1 VSIGSGFGSGTAHCG
16 SKRSGKSGYRRSE
29 PPRAEWMVIA
39 AIFSR
44 NRFWAYSVNT
54 HRGTDVIRLVV
65 ATMVSAVVGL
75 GLQISANPPGGNLA
89 SVQGQVTDASGHP
102 LRKAGVTLRAAGD
115 GPQSRSPYT
124 GVTDADGRYSFN
136 GIAPGGY
143 TLEVERAGYLRK
155 LYRATPHETFSTIT
169 VAAGQHLNP
178 INMALT
184 RAVAISG
191 GVLDEDGDPVANVR
205 VQLLRTYDSAHIPG
219 GGPAVFTDESGN
231 YRIPDLSAGRY
242 YLSAG
247 GDRGP
252 VFSIL
257 GGRAVN
263 TPVASVPPT
272 RPGYYGTTFYPGE
285 TDQSLAKPIQIV
297 AGQNDLQ
304 GMNIQLQKR
313 PAFQVTGKIVG
324 EPAGCPIEKCQVL
337 LASVG
342 AISAMGLG
350 VRGTVAHIAKD
361 GSLDFPGRFQP
372 GDYFFRVMSGLPGR
386 QIVLASQRLT
396 IRDRD
401 INAVLNLQPLVE
413 VRGNVAIE
421 GAPKTDFSKL
431 PGAPPPSVTMQI
443 FLYSPDNPEQSGLR
457 SNITNDGSFTI
468 GDVAPGIY
476 EVRVCCIPGGTWVK
490 SIQFGSQ
497 DARDNRIEIPGGTTP
512 GQLQIMLSRS
522 VAQIAGIV
530 ETDQGKP
537 ADGGAVTLI
546 GDSLGSGKVSM
557 MTGIARD
564 GRFTLPQIAPGT
576 YRLYAWDDLETA
588 QHYDPDF
595 LKSWES
601 HSTLITVGESAGKE
615 VTLKQ
620 IPAAAEPQ

>member
-1 VSIGSGFGSGTAHCG
+1 
-16 SKRSGKSGYRRSE
+16 
-29 PPRAEWMVIA
+29 MVVA
-39 AIFSR
+39 PTFSR
-44 NRFWAYSVNT
+44 NRFLGYSVNIRT
-54 HRGTDVIRLVV
+54 GGTDVIRLVV
-65 ATMVSAVVGL
+65 AAMVSAVLGL
-75 GLQISANPPGGNLA
+75 GFQISANPPVGNPA
-89 SVQGQVTDASGHP
+89 SLQGQVTDTGGHP
-102 LRKAGVTLRAAGD
+102 LRKAAVTLRAAGF
-115 GPQSRSPYT
+115 GPRPQSPSLAT
-124 GVTDADGRYSFN
+124 TDAEGRYSFDN
-136 GIAPGGY
+136 IAPGEY
-143 TLEVERAGYLRK
+143 TLQVERAGYLGK

-169 VAAGQHLNP
+169 VAAGQHLSP

-191 GVLDEDGDPVANVR
+191 QVLDEDGDPVANVR
-205 VQLLRTYDSAHIPG
+205 VQLLQHTYDSALTTG

-242 YLSAG
+242 YLSVG
-247 GDRGP
+247 WDRGP

-272 RPGYYGTTFYPGE
+272 LPGESPRYYGTTFYPSE

-297 AGQNDLQ
+297 AGQKDLQ

-313 PAFQVTGKIVG
+313 PAFHVTGKIVG

-342 AISAMGLG
+342 ATSAMGLG
-350 VRGTVAHIAKD
+350 VRGTVAHIAED

-372 GDYFFRVMSGLPGR
+372 GDYFIRVMSGLPGR

-401 INAVLNLQPLVE
+401 INAVLNLQPLME
-413 VRGNVAIE
+413 IRGNVAIE
-421 GAPKTDFSKL
+421 GAPKTDFSNL
-431 PGAPPPSVTMQI
+431 PGTPPPAVTMQI

-457 SNITNDGSFTI
+457 SKITNDGSFTI

-497 DARDNRIEIPGGTTP
+497 DPRDNRIEIPGGTSP
-512 GQLQIMLSRS
+512 GQLQITLSRS
-522 VAQIAGIV
+522 VAQIAGVV

-546 GDSLGSGKVSM
+546 GDSLGSGKLSM
-557 MTGIARD
+557 TTGIARD

-601 HSTLITVGESAGKE
+601 HSTLITVGESAREE